1 MTKKELLHRLVE
13 RDFYSSMGLEWSK
26 RKVYSM
32 INFLLGQMKEA
43 ILHEGELKVS
53 GFGRFKLKKASHG
66 HRISF
71 KPSKKLLCRLNSGL
85 KRTKM

>member
-1 MTKKELLHRLVE
+1 MTKKELLHRLME
-13 RDFYSSMGLEWSK
+13 RDFYFSAGSEWSK

-43 ILHEGELKVS
+43 ILNEGELKLS
-53 GFGRFKLKKASHG
+53 GFGRFKLKRASHG

-85 KRTKM
+85 KRAKM